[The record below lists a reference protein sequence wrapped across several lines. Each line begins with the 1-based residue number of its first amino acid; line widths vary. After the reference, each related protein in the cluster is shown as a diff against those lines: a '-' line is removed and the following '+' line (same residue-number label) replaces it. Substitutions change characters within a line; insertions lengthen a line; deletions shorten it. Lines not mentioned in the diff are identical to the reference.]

1 MEILRIHELIDHW
14 ATDRPIAI
22 AIQDQFN
29 TLSYEALKTA
39 YEGVSA
45 NLKSLGVRPGDRVLI
60 VSENSSAVCV
70 LALALSKL
78 DAWFCVIN
86 ARLSEREIDQAIAHS
101 GARLVVYT
109 DHVSSDAQK
118 HGARHS
124 ANKFEFHTLGELLV
138 GPVNKEAS
146 PETVFISPNEQVAA
160 LIYTSGTSGAPKGVL
175 LTHGSLIFVAQTS
188 KEMRKTQ
195 FGDVIYG
202 VMPMAHVVGLS
213 NQFLGTMA
221 AGATLIL
228 DPKFTVET
236 TLNAIEKYG
245 ATSFTGVPAMY
256 AKIVDWCRV
265 NNRKINA
272 PALRYLS
279 TAGAPLTP
287 SLKKS
292 VEDLFGLILNNGFGL
307 TEMAPTLSQTRI
319 DAPRTDCSVGQPI
332 PGVQVR
338 IVDANLKDV
347 KAGEVGELWVK
358 GPNLMK
364 GYYKEPELTKKV
376 INQDGWF
383 NTGDMARLTD
393 DGSLF
398 IEGRT
403 KELIIRSG
411 FNVYPLEVEQVLNS
425 YPAVVQSAV
434 VGKVVQDNEEVIA
447 FIEIGSGVNYS
458 EDELRQYLRKCLSPY
473 KVPSE
478 IKVVQA
484 LPSAPSGKILKHILK
499 SQVNSN

>member
-1 MEILRIHELIDHW
+1 MEIRRIHELADPW
-14 ATDRPIAI
+14 AIERPNAI
-22 AIQDQFN
+22 AIRDQFISL
-29 TLSYEALKTA
+29 TYVDLKKA

-45 NLKSLGVRPGDRVLI
+45 DLKKLEVRSGDRVLI

-86 ARLSEREIDQAIAHS
+86 ARLSEREIDQAIEHS
-101 GARLVVYT
+101 GARRVVYT
-109 DHVSSDAQK
+109 DHVSVDAQK
-118 HGARHS
+118 HGGRHS
-124 ANKFEFHTLGELLV
+124 AKPFEFHTLGKLLV
-138 GPVNKEAS
+138 GPLNN
-146 PETVFISPNEQVAA
+146 ETVPECCFNSGDEQVAA

-175 LTHGSLIFVAQTS
+175 LSHQSLIFVAQTS
-188 KEMRKTQ
+188 REMRKTK

-236 TLNAIEKYG
+236 TLDAIEKYE

-265 NNRKINA
+265 NNRKIQA
-272 PALRYLS
+272 PALRYIS
-279 TAGAPLTP
+279 TAGSPLTP
-287 SLKKS
+287 SLKKG
-292 VEDLFGLILNNGFGL
+292 VEDLFGLVLNNGFGL
-307 TEMAPTLSQTRI
+307 TEMAPTLSQTRV
-319 DAPRTDCSVGQPI
+319 DAPRADCSVGKPI
-332 PGVQVR
+332 PGVQVK
-338 IVDANLKDV
+338 IVDSELKEV
-347 KAGEVGELWVK
+347 QPGIVGELWVR

-364 GYYKEPELTKKV
+364 GYYKEQELTKKV
-376 INQDGWF
+376 INQEGWF
-383 NTGDMARLTD
+383 NTGDLARLTD
-393 DGSLF
+393 DGALF

-411 FNVYPLEVEQVLNS
+411 FNVYPLEVEQALNS

-434 VGKVVQDNEEVIA
+434 VGKAVQDNEEVIA
-447 FIEIGSGVNYS
+447 FIEVAADVSYE
-458 EDELRQYLRKCLSPY
+458 EDDLRRYLRKHLSPY
-473 KVPSE
+473 KIPSE
-478 IKVVQA
+478 INVIKA
-484 LPSAPSGKILKHILK
+484 LPAAPSGKILKHILK
-499 SQVNSN
+499 SQVNGS